1 MELSTASYNALR
13 PLGKSVLNISAGIN
27 GNGFTITR
35 ETALRVPYLAHSI
48 VEDIEYHMHLLAAG
62 IKVDFLDH
70 VWVKARMPVG
80 GRGATVQRVRWERGR
95 ILTIREYAPKLW
107 RSLLSGQR
115 RAIDG
120 LIDVLMPPVSLVF
133 LAVFLAAVLG
143 TGVQQGLGV
152 AGLPDP
158 GRTLPAGGLALW
170 QLALVFAVDGLRAV
184 VCRLESLGGF
194 VVIADRAKYWMR
206 TDRHAHKKADS
217 EDWSLTHGQG
227 FRWVA
232 FTSGIKGR
240 C

>member
-1 MELSTASYNALR
+1 VCSSDL
-13 PLGKSVLNISAGIN
+13 
-27 GNGFTITR
+27 
-35 ETALRVPYLAHSI
+35 
-48 VEDIEYHMHLLAAG
+48 
-62 IKVDFLDH
+62 FLDH
-70 VWVKARMPVG
+70 VWVKAQMPVG

-152 AGLPDP
+152 AGL
-158 GRTLPAGGLALW
+158 LI
-170 QLALVFAVDGLRAV
+170 
-184 VCRLESLGGF
+184 LGGHYLLAALRYGSLPWF
-194 VVIADRAKYWMR
+194 LLLMAYVPWYVAWKTWVVLSSLLTERNLPWMR

-217 EDWSLTHGQG
+217 ED
-227 FRWVA
+227 
-232 FTSGIKGR
+232 
-240 C
+240 